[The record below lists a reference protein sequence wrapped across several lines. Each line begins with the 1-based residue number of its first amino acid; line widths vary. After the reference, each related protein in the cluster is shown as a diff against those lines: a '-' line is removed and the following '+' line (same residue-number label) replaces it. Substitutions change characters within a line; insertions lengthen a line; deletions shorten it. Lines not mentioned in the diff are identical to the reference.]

1 MNLKNARRFPVV
13 SLGAEY
19 LTIGY
24 LLRRN
29 ILAYK
34 APPNQEGYDLIC
46 INPDPRQQSKAIR
59 VQVKSRYA
67 SDSNRGVMLREAKLE
82 ATDFVVLV
90 FLNIGFFYRRKAV
103 REGSGAP
110 EFFTLPV
117 DIVRSLYSKTKAGWE
132 RVLTKGVD
140 LEAYRGENGFELI
153 ATALQIPYPGDETS
167 TELRTT
173 MQPLRPSSKSSV
185 T

>member
-1 MNLKNARRFPVV
+1 MSLKDARRFPVV

-46 INPDPRQQSKAIR
+46 INPDPLKQSQAIK

-67 SDSNRGVMLREAKLE
+67 SDSNRGVMLRESKLA
-82 ATDFVVLV
+82 ATDFVVFV
-90 FLNIGFFYRRKAV
+90 FLNIGYFYRRKPV
-103 REGSGAP
+103 REGTKAP
-110 EFFTLPV
+110 EFLTLPV
-117 DIVRSLYSKTKAGWE
+117 TVARSLHSKTKAGWE

-140 LEAYRGENGFELI
+140 LEAYRDERGFELI
-153 ATALQIPYPGDETS
+153 AHALLIPYPGDDS
-167 TELRTT
+167 GNFGA
-173 MQPLRPSSKSSV
+173 
-185 T
+185 

>member
-1 MNLKNARRFPVV
+1 VNLKDARRFPVV

-19 LTIGY
+19 LTIGH

-46 INPDPRQQSKAIR
+46 INPDPRKPSQAIR

-82 ATDFVVLV
+82 STDFVVFV
-90 FLNIGFFYRRKAV
+90 FLNIGYFYRKQPV
-103 REGSGAP
+103 RGGARPP

-117 DIVRSLYSKTKAGWE
+117 DLVRTLYSRTKGGWE

-140 LEAYRGENGFELI
+140 LEAYRGDNGFELI
-153 ATALQIPYPGDETS
+153 AKALDVPYPGERS
-167 TELRTT
+167 EAETELV
-173 MQPLRPSSKSSV
+173 SI
-185 T
+185 

>member
-1 MNLKNARRFPVV
+1 MNLKDARRFPVV

-46 INPDPRQQSKAIR
+46 INPDPRQRSQALK

-67 SDSNRGVMLREAKLE
+67 SDSNRGVMLREAKLQ
-82 ATDFVVLV
+82 ATDFVVFV
-90 FLNIGFFYRRKAV
+90 FLNIGYFYRRKPV
-103 REGSGAP
+103 REGARAP

-117 DIVRSLYSKTKAGWE
+117 DVVRSLYSKTKGGWE

-140 LEAYRGENGFELI
+140 LEAYRDERGFELI
-153 ATALQIPYPGDETS
+153 ANALSISYPGSD
-167 TELRTT
+167 
-173 MQPLRPSSKSSV
+173 SSLSSL
-185 T
+185 